1 MEANKV
7 HFRHILLFFFR
18 KELKAAEA
26 EREICNVYGD
36 NAVSESVCR
45 KWFARFR
52 SGNFNLE
59 DAPRSGRPSEISDD
73 EIKALIE
80 NDRHLTAEEIAK
92 GINISATQ
100 VRAHLKAMGY
110 VKKVDIWVPH
120 ELSEKNLMDRIEICE
135 SLLRWNKSESFLKRL
150 VTGDEK
156 WVTYNNIKR
165 KKSWSKPGESSQ
177 TVAKRELHPQKI
189 LLCIWWDYRGVLY
202 YELLPQGET
211 IDSNKYC
218 SQLSKLKRAI
228 NDKRPE
234 LANRK
239 GVVFHHD
246 NARPHTSLVTR
257 QRLRTFDWE
266 IMPHPPYSPDIAP
279 SDYHL
284 FRSLQNHLDGQKFNS
299 LEDVKN
305 GLDQFFAQK
314 SRNFYTSGIMKLPE
328 RWQKII
334 DQNGQYII
342 D

>member
-1 MEANKV
+1 M
-7 HFRHILLFFFR
+7 
-18 KELKAAEA
+18 
-26 EREICNVYGD
+26 
-36 NAVSESVCR
+36 
-45 KWFARFR
+45 
-52 SGNFNLE
+52 
-59 DAPRSGRPSEISDD
+59 
-73 EIKALIE
+73 
-80 NDRHLTAEEIAK
+80 TTEEIAER
-92 GINISATQ
+92 INNSATQ

-156 WVTYNNIKR
+156 WVVYNNIKH

-177 TVAKRELHPQKI
+177 TVAKRELHPQKV
-189 LLCIWWDYRGVLY
+189 LLCIWWDWQGMVY

-211 IDSNKYC
+211 IDSIKYC

-228 NDKRPE
+228 KDKRPE

-266 IMPHPPYSPDIAP
+266 IMPYPPYSPDIAP

-299 LEDVKN
+299 LEGVKN
-305 GLDQFFAQK
+305 GLDEFFAQK
-314 SRNFYTSGIMKLPE
+314 SRGFYTSGIMKLPE